1 MSFAKFRQA
10 KDQLKQMKELK
21 AQADAMQKQLNAI
34 IVEADAG
41 HGAVKV
47 TLNGSQKLLSIKI
60 DPKSIDANKPE
71 KLESLIIQAVN
82 DGVQKAQKTAAKEM
96 MASGNFKL
104 PGLGG

>member
-1 MSFAKFRQA
+1 MSFGKFKQTR
-10 KDQLKQMKELK
+10 DQLRQIRELK

-47 TLNGSQKLLSIKI
+47 SVNGSQKLLSVKI
-60 DPKSIDANKPE
+60 DPKVIDPNKPD
-71 KLESLIIQAVN
+71 KLENLIVQAVN
-82 DGVQKAQKTAAKEM
+82 DGIQKAQKTAAKQM

-104 PGLGG
+104 PGLG

>member
-10 KDQLKQMKELK
+10 KDQLKQMRELK

-34 IVEADAG
+34 VVESEAG

-47 TLNGSQKLLSIKI
+47 SINGSQKILSVKI
-60 DPKSIDANKPE
+60 DPKAMDADKPE
-71 KLESLIIQAVN
+71 KLEALIMQAVN
-82 DGVQKAQKTAAKEM
+82 DGIVKAQKTAAKEM

-104 PGLGG
+104 PGMGG